1 MKNNIKP
8 IVSKSINEDIGDEG
22 TKVVELL
29 TIFGIPIFK
38 NTYTRKECIRNIECG
53 FKNPTSESNVTQT

>member
-1 MKNNIKP
+1 MKSNTKP
-8 IVSKSINEDIGDEG
+8 IVSKSVNEDIGDEG

-38 NTYTRKECIRNIECG
+38 NTYTRRECIRNIECG
-53 FKNPTSESNVTQT
+53 FKNPISEGDITQT